1 MKGNRPGEKQGAKA
15 TGRKVRCCAGGD
27 SRPFAGLFKRASLPD
42 GVKTR
47 AFRTVLL
54 LKRFKLSEAHP
65 ASPGLVAV
73 HPGGVCG
80 Y

>member
-15 TGRKVRCCAGGD
+15 TGRKVRCGAGGD
-27 SRPFAGLFKRASLPD
+27 SGPFTGLFKRALLLA

-47 AFRTVLL
+47 AFRAVFW
-54 LKRFKLSEAHP
+54 LKRFNLGEAHP
-65 ASPGLVAV
+65 GSPGLVAG